1 MGIPSD
7 YKKYMSNYVP
17 PSPLKKRAGRK
28 KKKREK
34 KRNGVIQQLQV
45 NNKGII
51 SDDLPEIRVVG
62 MERKPDRKE
71 KARRARTVRDGKPEG
86 KPGKELTGEL
96 KKKPE
101 HPRVMGSKKNLK
113 RCPEGNRAGKPKEEP
128 EKKLERKPGRIP
140 ERKLKKELGK
150 KPEEK
155 TDALPGKTSF
165 LDFFLSLCDIL
176 GAVCLILCILA
187 GFYHD
192 ISQVSEAG
200 YQTQTAVQLVDVTRT
215 GTKCIDGYMY
225 DAFTMEIAGDKT
237 FYAPENS
244 IKWNKEGIGK
254 KRCTI
259 NTMTVSDSF
268 SFTESPFFFAKTRET
283 IGGTENFGDQ
293 LKTGDTISVSVSEHK
308 SWFLISRYQV
318 DVHIIRQQY
327 SFEGDNS
334 FTEKEI
340 QDSKEMAEKLCK
352 KKRANVTS
360 SFHCIFSQRVHVP
373 ENRYG
378 STQPRSCKT
387 SRNFSV
393 TY

>member
-34 KRNGVIQQLQV
+34 KRNGVIQQLKV

-71 KARRARTVRDGKPEG
+71 KARRTRTVRDGKPEG
-86 KPGKELTGEL
+86 N
-96 KKKPE
+96 
-101 HPRVMGSKKNLK
+101 RV
-113 RCPEGNRAGKPKEEP
+113 GKPKEEP

-140 ERKLKKELGK
+140 ERKLKKEPGK
-150 KPEEK
+150 KSEEK
-155 TDALPGKTSF
+155 TDALPEKTSF

-176 GAVCLILCILA
+176 GAVCLILCILT

-387 SRNFSV
+387 SRIFSV

>member
-1 MGIPSD
+1 M
-7 YKKYMSNYVP
+7 
-17 PSPLKKRAGRK
+17 
-28 KKKREK
+28 
-34 KRNGVIQQLQV
+34 
-45 NNKGII
+45 
-51 SDDLPEIRVVG
+51 
-62 MERKPDRKE
+62 
-71 KARRARTVRDGKPEG
+71 
-86 KPGKELTGEL
+86 
-96 KKKPE
+96 
-101 HPRVMGSKKNLK
+101 
-113 RCPEGNRAGKPKEEP
+113 
-128 EKKLERKPGRIP
+128 
-140 ERKLKKELGK
+140 
-150 KPEEK
+150 
-155 TDALPGKTSF
+155 
-165 LDFFLSLCDIL
+165 
-176 GAVCLILCILA
+176 
-187 GFYHD
+187 
-192 ISQVSEAG
+192 
-200 YQTQTAVQLVDVTRT
+200 QLVDVTRT

-387 SRNFSV
+387 SRIFSV

>member
-71 KARRARTVRDGKPEG
+71 KARRTRTVRDGKPEG
-86 KPGKELTGEL
+86 N
-96 KKKPE
+96 
-101 HPRVMGSKKNLK
+101 RV
-113 RCPEGNRAGKPKEEP
+113 GKPKEEP

-140 ERKLKKELGK
+140 ERKLKKEPGK
-150 KPEEK
+150 KSEEK
-155 TDALPGKTSF
+155 TDALPEKTSF

-176 GAVCLILCILA
+176 GAVCLILCILT

-244 IKWNKEGIGK
+244 IKWNKEGIGE

-360 SFHCIFSQRVHVP
+360 SFDFIFSQRVHAP
-373 ENRYG
+373 EKRVW
-378 STQPRSCKT
+378 KHAT
-387 SRNFSV
+387 SAV
-393 TY
+393 